1 MSSDIRAVRDNILA
15 KVQTEIGAVDASVT
29 GASTVEQE
37 LLDEWQLSL
46 RTLRQYISAQFAQ
59 LERDAKPVQRE
70 IRREPDGDLLW
81 A

>member
-46 RTLRQYISAQFAQ
+46 RSLRQYITSQFAQ
-59 LERDAKPVQRE
+59 LERDAKPVHRE
-70 IRREPDGDLLW
+70 TRREPDGDLLW